1 MKYEVNSMKIG
12 FIGAGKVGFSLGKYF
27 AENGAELSGYYSRTE
42 SSAHEAAAF
51 TGSKAFMSSEEL
63 VLASDAVFLTVPDSA
78 IKETYN
84 ALPKELLCSRQI
96 CHCSGAMSAAE
107 TFPDIAEYG
116 AKATSIHPLFP
127 VSSKTESYRELS
139 NAFFCIEGDCAAEW
153 SAVLSGMG
161 NPARIITSD
170 IKSRYHA
177 ACSVASNL
185 VCGLMAESA
194 ELLEQCGFTADEA
207 LSALEPLAMSNM
219 KRIFAVGPTAALTGP
234 VERNDVSTVKKHIAC
249 ISGKNDSDIYRSV
262 SKKLTEM
269 AKERHPQADYTEMD
283 KLLS

>member
-1 MKYEVNSMKIG
+1 MKIG

-27 AENGAELSGYYSRTE
+27 AENGLEISGYYSRSE
-42 SSAHEAAAF
+42 SSALEAAHF
-51 TGSKAFMSSEEL
+51 TDSELFLSAEDL
-63 VLASDAVFLTVPDSA
+63 ISASDAVFLTVPDSA
-78 IKETYN
+78 IKETYS
-84 ALPKELLCSRQI
+84 ALPKELLCGRQI
-96 CHCSGAMSAAE
+96 CHCSGAMSAEEAF
-107 TFPDIAEYG
+107 TNVAEYS
-116 AKATSIHPLFP
+116 AKGTSIHPLFP
-127 VSSKTESYRELS
+127 ISSKTESYRELH
-139 NAFFCIEGDCAAEW
+139 NAFFCIEGDCAKEW

-161 NPARIITSD
+161 NSTRIITSD

-194 ELLEQCGFTADEA
+194 ELLEQCGFTEEEA

-219 KRIFAVGPTAALTGP
+219 KRIFTVGPTAALTGP

-249 ISGKNDSDIYRSV
+249 ISGENDSDIYKVV

-269 AKERHPQADYTEMD
+269 ARSRHSEADYTEME
-283 KLLS
+283 KLLR